1 MTSNPFSPPNAID
14 LANAPWIT
22 PCPACTRNC
31 TPTNVAY
38 ARLEKTENMLLK
50 NPPND
55 PSTRFSREAPTRN
68 PSATAVATP
77 TTTQAFVVV
86 SGPRHTASTA
96 MPESSVSTIDIP
108 GIRATRLGASRSSNH
123 GAAISPGRNARK
135 NSPTRTRSVWSGF
148 ASAPGWFSSRVCSA
162 TAAASA
168 RSTTSCGGV

>member
-1 MTSNPFSPPNAID
+1 M
-14 LANAPWIT
+14 
-22 PCPACTRNC
+22 
-31 TPTNVAY
+31 
-38 ARLEKTENMLLK
+38 
-50 NPPND
+50 
-55 PSTRFSREAPTRN
+55 
-68 PSATAVATP
+68 ATP

-123 GAAISPGRNARK
+123 GAAMSPGRNARK
-135 NSPTRTRSVWSGF
+135 NSPRRTRSVWSGF

-168 RSTTSCGGV
+168 RSMTSCGGV